1 MSPLRNGHQMARRRS
16 VARTP
21 ETTTHNNNLAHLEE
35 PWRLFRILGEFV
47 DGFEGLSD
55 LGPAI
60 AFFGSSRI
68 SPRDPYYKRATH
80 IAKTLVRAGYA
91 IITGA
96 GPGIMEGANRGAVE
110 ARGQS
115 VGLNIQLPIQQQPNR
130 YVRKLLDFKYFFCR
144 RVMFVKYSKAF
155 VVMPGGYGTLDELFE
170 LITLMQTEKLPL
182 VPVFLVGREFWQ
194 GLLHWMEH
202 ELVRRHYIDAK
213 DLRLFQIKE
222 TPAEVLEG
230 IEAFYSRKR

>member
-1 MSPLRNGHQMARRRS
+1 MSHVRNGHRTMRRPL
-16 VARTP
+16 ATP
-21 ETTTHNNNLAHLEE
+21 VPHTNNNLHLEE

-55 LGPAI
+55 VGPAI

-68 SPRDPYYKRATH
+68 TARDAYYARATQ

-110 ARGQS
+110 AGGQS
-115 VGLNIQLPIQQQPNR
+115 IGLNIQLPIQQRPNR

-170 LITLMQTEKLPL
+170 LITLMQTEKLAL
-182 VPVFLVGREFWQ
+182 VPVILVGREFWQ
-194 GLLHWMEH
+194 GLIHWMER
-202 ELVRRHYIDAK
+202 ELVRRNYIDRQH
-213 DLRLFQIKE
+213 LRLFQIKE
-222 TPAEVLEG
+222 TPAEVLEA
-230 IEAFYSRKR
+230 IETFYSRKR